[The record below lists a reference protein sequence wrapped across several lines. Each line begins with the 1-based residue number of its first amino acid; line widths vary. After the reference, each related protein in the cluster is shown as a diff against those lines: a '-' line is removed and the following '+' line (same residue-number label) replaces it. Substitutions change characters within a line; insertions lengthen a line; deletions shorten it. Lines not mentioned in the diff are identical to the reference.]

1 MNNNLAIVET
11 ACRDLI
17 TGGTAITFT
26 TIAERTGI
34 SRNTLYRN
42 HQLRAVIEEHR
53 HQSHDPRTLTSLT
66 TEIAH
71 LRTAV
76 QALADRVRHQ
86 EERLRRL
93 ETVTPPRRKA
103 N

>member
-1 MNNNLAIVET
+1 MNNNLATVEA
-11 ACRDLI
+11 ACRDL
-17 TGGTAITFT
+17 TAAGHPITFT
-26 TIAERTGI
+26 QIAERTGI
-34 SRNTLYRN
+34 SRTTLYRN

-53 HQSHDPRTLTSLT
+53 HHSHDPRTLTGLT
-66 TEIAH
+66 AEIAH

-76 QALADRVRHQ
+76 EALADRVRHQ

-93 ETVTPPRRKA
+93 QTPTPRRKA